1 MGNAHDEASAPAT
14 APNHSASTAEGSL
27 VLQNQLSNGKIQA
40 NEGRKR
46 RFPLSDKIRG
56 GGHIGSSPSF
66 GYNVSWPLASLS
78 VAPDSLTFSMWPV
91 TYRFEKSSIRCLLKK
106 RLRLWRQ
113 MTARPSATVDTNPA
127 FSKSVVFQT
136 RQFPRLESLLSE
148 NGYLLNREATTEP
161 IRYSKL
167 IPAITY
173 IAVIVGL
180 IAAVIAIGVVAGSI
194 GRK

>member
-1 MGNAHDEASAPAT
+1 M
-14 APNHSASTAEGSL
+14 
-27 VLQNQLSNGKIQA
+27 
-40 NEGRKR
+40 
-46 RFPLSDKIRG
+46 SDKIRG

-66 GYNVSWPLASLS
+66 GYNASWPLASLS

-113 MTARPSATVDTNPA
+113 MTARPSLVIVHTNPV
-127 FSKSVVFQT
+127 FSKSVVFQP
-136 RQFPRLESLLSE
+136 RQFSRLESLLSE
-148 NGYLLNREATTEP
+148 NGYLLTEEATTEP

-180 IAAVIAIGVVAGSI
+180 IAAVIAIGVVAGFI

>member
-1 MGNAHDEASAPAT
+1 M
-14 APNHSASTAEGSL
+14 
-27 VLQNQLSNGKIQA
+27 
-40 NEGRKR
+40 
-46 RFPLSDKIRG
+46 SDKIRG

-113 MTARPSATVDTNPA
+113 MTARPSLVIVHTNPA

-148 NGYLLNREATTEP
+148 NGYLLTEEATTEP

>member
-1 MGNAHDEASAPAT
+1 
-14 APNHSASTAEGSL
+14 
-27 VLQNQLSNGKIQA
+27 
-40 NEGRKR
+40 
-46 RFPLSDKIRG
+46 
-56 GGHIGSSPSF
+56 
-66 GYNVSWPLASLS
+66 
-78 VAPDSLTFSMWPV
+78 
-91 TYRFEKSSIRCLLKK
+91 
-106 RLRLWRQ
+106 
-113 MTARPSATVDTNPA
+113 MTARPSLVIVHTNPA

-148 NGYLLNREATTEP
+148 NGYLLTEEATTEPEP

-180 IAAVIAIGVVAGSI
+180 IAAVIAIGVVAGFI